1 MIADY
6 KGGFLNYV
14 KDSPFGYR
22 IECIRASSS
31 GLVVA
36 GQNNY
41 LWSFELKDQK
51 EQRPS
56 EIPIYYTL
64 LHSKIG
70 TDEKSDIGK
79 DANTSQDGISS
90 IALSF
95 SEDHIYAVD
104 RQN

>member
-41 LWSFELKDQK
+41 LWSFELKD
-51 EQRPS
+51 
-56 EIPIYYTL
+56 
-64 LHSKIG
+64 
-70 TDEKSDIGK
+70 
-79 DANTSQDGISS
+79 
-90 IALSF
+90 
-95 SEDHIYAVD
+95 
-104 RQN
+104 